1 MCGNI
6 TNMFRTA
13 LSALLLALA
22 LPAGAQV
29 PPVVLEHLHAS
40 GLPDDA
46 LAFTVQRVSDASVV
60 AAHGADRPMQPASTL
75 KLLTSLVALETL
87 GPAFR
92 GRSELLAAGEIR
104 GGVLHG
110 DLVLRGRADV
120 DFDAPALERML
131 RVARLQGV
139 REVRGDVILDR
150 THFSPART
158 DVGLPPFDATPEF
171 RYNFVPDA
179 LSLNMSLVR
188 LDMASD
194 ARAVRVAMSPALEG
208 VRVAASFTLVERDCD
223 DWEDGWII
231 PEVVPGPRGT
241 LLIRLR
247 GEFPRDCVASTEVH
261 VLDRDV
267 FSERLIRATWKA
279 LGGSLRGRVREGA
292 APPDAKIL
300 AKHRSRPLSDL
311 ITDIDKHSD
320 NPVTRVIYLAIG
332 AASAAGSDLP
342 TARRAELE
350 VRGWLARKGISDE
363 GLVLEN
369 GSGLS
374 RLERIRP
381 TQLAAVVRAGLASE
395 WAPEFVASLPIAAVD
410 GGLTT
415 RLRGGAAARRARLKT
430 GTLRDTSALAG
441 VLKDTRGESFI
452 LVAMVNDDAAAKD
465 VARPILDALV
475 EWVASRGFAGTTP

>member
-1 MCGNI
+1 
-6 TNMFRTA
+6 MFRKA
-13 LSALLLALA
+13 LYTLLLALA

-29 PPVVLEHLHAS
+29 PPVVLDRLRGAD
-40 GLPDDA
+40 LPDAA
-46 LAFTVQRVSDASVV
+46 LAFIVQRVSDGSVV
-60 AAHGADRPMQPASTL
+60 AAQDAERPMQPASTL
-75 KLLTSLVALETL
+75 KVLTSLVALETL

-92 GRSELLAAGEIR
+92 GRSELLASGEIR

-110 DLVLRGRADV
+110 DLVLRGKADV
-120 DFDAPALERML
+120 DLDAQALERML
-131 RVARLQGV
+131 QVARLQGV
-139 REVRGDVILDR
+139 REVRGDVLLDR

-188 LDMASD
+188 LDIASD
-194 ARAVRVAMSPALEG
+194 ARAARVAMSPALEG
-208 VRVAASFTLVERDCD
+208 VSVAASFTLVERDCD
-223 DWEDGWII
+223 DWEDGWLI
-231 PEVVPGPRGT
+231 PEVVAGPRDT
-241 LLIRLR
+241 LVIRLR

-267 FSERLIRATWKA
+267 FSERLIRATWKR
-279 LGGSLRGRVREGA
+279 LGGTLRGRVREGA
-292 APPDAKIL
+292 APPEARLL

-320 NPVTRVIYLAIG
+320 NPVTRVVYLAIG
-332 AASAAGSDLP
+332 AASAGGGDLP

-350 VRGWLARKGISDE
+350 VRAWLARKGIGDD

-381 TQLAAVVRAGLASE
+381 AQLAAVVRAGLASE
-395 WAPEFVASLPIAAVD
+395 WAPEFLASLPIAAVD

-415 RLRGGAAARRARLKT
+415 RLRGAAAKRARLKT
-430 GTLRDTSALAG
+430 GTLRNTSALAG
-441 VLKDTRGESFI
+441 VVKDTRGESFI
-452 LVAMVNDDAAAKD
+452 LVAMVNDDAAASE
-465 VARPILDALV
+465 VARPVLDALV